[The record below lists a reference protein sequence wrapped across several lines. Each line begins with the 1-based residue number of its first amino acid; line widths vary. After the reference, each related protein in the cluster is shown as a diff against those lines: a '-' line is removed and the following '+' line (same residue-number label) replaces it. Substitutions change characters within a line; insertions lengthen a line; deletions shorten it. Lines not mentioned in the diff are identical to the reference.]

1 MTLETLGGSK
11 SPATTKTRRNSQE
24 CPQHSL
30 HELAGLCV
38 PLEWFNMYKSR
49 LDKMRLYK
57 QHKYHN
63 DEAYRNTIIHANNAR
78 TKVKRQDP
86 EYRAHE
92 AALQRKCRQNAKQ
105 LAQQA

>member
-1 MTLETLGGSK
+1 MTLDTLGGK
-11 SPATTKTRRNSQE
+11 QSPATTRNSCNSKE
-24 CPQHSL
+24 RPQQSL

-38 PLEWFNMYKSR
+38 PLEWFGMYKSR

-63 DEAYRNTIIHANNAR
+63 DEAYRNSIVHANNAR

-92 AALQRKCRQNAKQ
+92 AALQRKRRQNAKQ
-105 LAQQA
+105 IAQQA

>member
-11 SPATTKTRRNSQE
+11 SPATTKTSRNSQE
-24 CPQHSL
+24 RPQQSL
-30 HELAGLCV
+30 HELAELRV
-38 PLEWFNMYKSR
+38 PLEWFNMYKCR
-49 LDKMRLYK
+49 LDKMRLYR

-78 TKVKRQDP
+78 TKVKRQDL

-92 AALQRKCRQNAKQ
+92 AALQ
-105 LAQQA
+105 